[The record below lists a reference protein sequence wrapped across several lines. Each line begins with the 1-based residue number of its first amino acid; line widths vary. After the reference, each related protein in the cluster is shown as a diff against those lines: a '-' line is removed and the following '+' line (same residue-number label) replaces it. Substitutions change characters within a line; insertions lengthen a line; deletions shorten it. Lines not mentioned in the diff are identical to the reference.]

1 MRASTLTP
9 LLTAIPLPRI
19 RFATAGGATFKGVQ
33 IRGLMAVNY
42 AMTESEIK
50 ALRAQGVEF
59 ELRRFIE
66 APCMVVEGAAIPRR
80 VLIKFVSNKPGGAHF
95 DSRRGDSAE
104 DQNFRRLDLIG
115 KTLAVA
121 DKNSVYYELLSTGQF
136 LVRAP
141 DIMAFCEKAA
151 ALKESSTEPR

>member
-1 MRASTLTP
+1 
-9 LLTAIPLPRI
+9 
-19 RFATAGGATFKGVQ
+19 
-33 IRGLMAVNY
+33 MAVNY
-42 AMTESEIK
+42 AMPESEIK
-50 ALRAQGVEF
+50 ALRAQGVPEEEF
-59 ELRRFIE
+59 GLRRFIE

-80 VLIKFVSNKPGGAHF
+80 VLIKFVSNKLGGAHF

-151 ALKESSTEPR
+151 APKESSSEPR